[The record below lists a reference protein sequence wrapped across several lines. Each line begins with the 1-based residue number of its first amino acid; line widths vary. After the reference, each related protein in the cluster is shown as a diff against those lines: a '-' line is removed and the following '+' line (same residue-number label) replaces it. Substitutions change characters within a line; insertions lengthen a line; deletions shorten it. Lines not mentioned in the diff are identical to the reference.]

1 LAENQEGYD
10 AEIPGH
16 RIREGSH
23 AWRKAGLAMTW
34 VLVLII
40 YNATNQA
47 GMSTVPGY
55 QSLDAC
61 KSAGEQLAGQ
71 DAMFKGTALSPATG
85 SIEFRCIPG
94 PRRS

>member
-1 LAENQEGYD
+1 
-10 AEIPGH
+10 
-16 RIREGSH
+16 
-23 AWRKAGLAMTW
+23 MTW

-40 YNATNQA
+40 HGVMNQA

-61 KSAGEQLAGQ
+61 KSAGEYLVGQ
-71 DAMFKGTALSPATG
+71 DAVFKGTALDPPTG

-94 PRRS
+94 PRRP

>member
-1 LAENQEGYD
+1 
-10 AEIPGH
+10 
-16 RIREGSH
+16 
-23 AWRKAGLAMTW
+23 MTW